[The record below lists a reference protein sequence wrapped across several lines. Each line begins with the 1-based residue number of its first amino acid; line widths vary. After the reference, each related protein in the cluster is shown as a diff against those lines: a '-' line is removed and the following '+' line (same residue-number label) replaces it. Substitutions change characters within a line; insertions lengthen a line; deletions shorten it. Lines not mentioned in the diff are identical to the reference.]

1 MFLKEPVTAAA
12 WVVCSAA
19 GRISTGIGNN
29 KEVIMNR
36 LSTWKCSNRGHTLIE
51 VLVGIII
58 FALGMMALAS
68 LQGNLARN
76 SGDSNARTVA
86 NNIAEEVIEAARN
99 FSQVPPSDPPG
110 SADAFADIASGEEVI
125 ERGGVNYTVTSLVT
139 DYYYDTGTGT
149 FIIDNT
155 GSALYADMKLFEL
168 TVTWNTEQ
176 EFQIDESTAT
186 EGRLG
191 SGSIKLTDVISS
203 ITSPSGGRAALVEL
217 ESNGYAPPVDYHP
230 GDNPDIIS
238 IHLGDNK
245 FKESTTPLPDVVR
258 TEDLVETRF
267 DVVTY
272 SQDLGGATF
281 LRREEFRALSC
292 ECTLRFADAD
302 GEGGLRPTIWGG
314 LEYSLAEYVAKPWG
328 ESANNQQSSF
338 CSLCCRDHHD
348 GGLGEDDVAGD
359 PGRSRYD
366 AFRAGED
373 YYDGAFGSLR
383 GDHKHYKRNH
393 QGELSLVVNDGEVY
407 QEACRLVRKDG
418 FFRVAQD
425 LRQEGLNNFP
435 ANYLVEEDEVAVY
448 SDYVTDAV
456 SQYETDIDLVK
467 DPYEQNPP
475 LLITPGQLDPPLT
488 FPASTPAWPTAL
500 PTNDGSLEQQLRTRG
515 TYVDYMSD
523 DLRTKINCLD
533 LGGDGDSCEVP
544 TVTSALEIIPFYD
557 VQLTWLAR
565 WNESPTNSPVDVTN
579 QTIQNNNSHSR
590 GIASLE
596 DFGTSTVSAAVH
608 KGNLGLTGTDPI
620 DILYDEE
627 NQLLYVE
634 TFNGSEPIPLTDI
647 VITGAITTSVAGV
660 RAADVEI
667 SATGAQCDRTNTGY
681 VCTLEVG
688 FNNPRLTISNYAKA
702 NKLLLGCS
710 AVLETHGPKEV
721 STNAWTRFS
730 LPVATTSSADI
741 VIKADIC

>member
-1 MFLKEPVTAAA
+1 MNN
-12 WVVCSAA
+12 S
-19 GRISTGIGNN
+19 STRKRND
-29 KEVIMNR
+29 
-36 LSTWKCSNRGHTLIE
+36 RGYTLIE
-51 VLVGIII
+51 VLVGMII
-58 FALGMMALAS
+58 FALGMLALAS
-68 LQGNLARN
+68 LQSNLARN

-86 NNIAEEVIEAARN
+86 GNIAEEVIEAMRT
-99 FSQVPPSDPPG
+99 FSQVTSDPAG
-110 SADAFADIASGEEVI
+110 IADAYADIVDGQEPI
-125 ERGGVNYTVTSLVT
+125 ERGGVNYQVTAVVT
-139 DYYYDTGTGT
+139 DYYYNPASYNDPAISTYTT
-149 FIIDNT
+149 TNFA
-155 GSALYADMKLFEL
+155 SAAYGDMKLVEL
-168 TVTWNTEQ
+168 TVSWNTAQ
-176 EFQIDESTAT
+176 EFQIDESQTT
-186 EGRLG
+186 TGRLG
-191 SGSIKLTDVISS
+191 SGSLQLTDLISS
-203 ITSPSGGRAALVEL
+203 ITSVAGGKVALVSG
-217 ESNGYAPPVDYHP
+217 ESNGYAPPVDYNP
-230 GDNPDIIS
+230 GANPDIIS
-238 IHLGDNK
+238 IQLGQNK

-258 TEDLVETRF
+258 SVDLVETRF

-272 SQDLGGATF
+272 SQDNAGATF

-292 ECTLRFADAD
+292 ECTLRVADED

-314 LEYSLAEYVAKPWG
+314 IEYSEAEYVAKPWG

-348 GGLGEDDVAGD
+348 GGTGEEDAAGD
-359 PGRSRYD
+359 PGRSRYE
-366 AFRAGED
+366 AFRASEN
-373 YYDGAFGSLR
+373 YYDGTFGSLQ
-383 GDHKHYKRNH
+383 GDHKHYKQSR
-393 QGELSLVVNDGEVY
+393 QGVLSLAVSDGDVY
-407 QEACRLVRKDG
+407 VEACRLVRKDG

-435 ANYLVEEDEVAVY
+435 ANYLDDANEVAVY
-448 SDYVTDAV
+448 SGYVTDAV
-456 SQYETDIDLVK
+456 TEYESDMGATNL
-467 DPYEQNPP
+467 YEQDPP
-475 LLITPGQLDPPLT
+475 VLITPGQADPPLT
-488 FPASTPAWPTAL
+488 FPASTFETRTAL
-500 PTNDGSLEQQLRTRG
+500 PTSDGSPEQQLRSRG
-515 TYVDYMSD
+515 IYVDYMSD
-523 DLRTKINCLD
+523 DLRAKINCMD
-533 LGGDGDSCEVP
+533 LGGDGDACEVP
-544 TVTSALEIIPFYD
+544 SVTSALEIIPFYD
-557 VQLTWLAR
+557 VQLTWLSR

-647 VITGAITTSVAGV
+647 VITGAISSSVAGV

-688 FNNPRLTISNYAKA
+688 FNNPRLTITNYAKA

-710 AVLETHGPKEV
+710 VVLENHGPKEV

-730 LPVATTSSADI
+730 LPVETTPSADI
-741 VIKADIC
+741 VIKADNC